1 MFGLAQRLRLPKG
14 GTFIPVAEIE
24 GWNSRKTTL
33 VINDM
38 QYQFMI
44 SDAVVEAALE
54 QIRLAKKFGWSC
66 VVVENNGSGSTMHKI
81 TDLLDELAMPYT
93 RVTKYGFDGGMN
105 IIWTCKD
112 RGYPTE
118 VIRFV
123 GAYTEFCV
131 RAGVSTVAR
140 ESSGTSVVVVDE
152 ACEPCTKSL
161 DPDWYADYPNVFI
174 IKRKDDGGA
183 YETGGDA

>member
-1 MFGLAQRLRLPKG
+1 MYGLAQRLRLPKG
-14 GTFIPVAEIE
+14 GTFIPSDEIE

-66 VVVENNGSGSTMHKI
+66 VVVENNGSGSTMSVI
-81 TDLLDELAMPYT
+81 TDLLDVLQVPYT
-93 RVTKYGFDGGMN
+93 RVTKYGYDGGMN

-112 RGYPTE
+112 KGYPTE

-123 GAYTEFCV
+123 GAYTEYCV
-131 RAGVSTVAR
+131 RAGASTVAT
-140 ESSGTSVVVVDE
+140 ESFDSTVVLVDD
-152 ACEPCTKSL
+152 ACEPCNWSIN
-161 DPDWYADYPNVFI
+161 PDWYANYPNVFI
-174 IKRKDDGGA
+174 IKKKAAGD
-183 YETGGDA
+183 ESGGDE